1 MPYDSQGKFTRL
13 HNWEQDRIDDIDIV
27 TDHHDEEDDNFASGL
42 NECFLR
48 SGQVPMGGNLNMGN
62 FKITKIG
69 EGTSPDDAISKK
81 QLDNMNTAIMSS
93 LNNAFLIGDIK
104 CSALRSD
111 HDNWLLCDGR
121 EVLRLNYPELFKAI
135 GTTFGQ
141 GDGTNSFNLPDCRGV
156 VVRGCDNGRGFDTG
170 RQLGSYQQDG
180 LPEISGTVYNVQS
193 GVKENKITA
202 DGSFTCSQQVPNG
215 NTLSGGA
222 GGFSINLK
230 ASRSSAVYGR
240 STEAR
245 VKNIALNYFIK
256 AKEE

>member
-48 SGQVPMGGNLNMGN
+48 NGMVPMSGNLDMGS
-62 FKITKIG
+62 FKLVKVG
-69 EGTSPDDAISKK
+69 DGTSSKDAVNKS
-81 QLDNMNTAIMSS
+81 QLDSINTSIMGS
-93 LNNAFLIGDIK
+93 LNSLFLIGDIK
-104 CSALRSD
+104 CSALQKD
-111 HDNWLLCDGR
+111 HKNWLICDGR
-121 EVLRLNYPELFKAI
+121 ELSRTTYPDLFKAI
-135 GTTFGQ
+135 GTTFGS
-141 GDGTNSFNLPDCRGV
+141 GDGSYTFNLPDCRGV
-156 VVRGCDNGRGFDTG
+156 VVRGFDSGRGLDKDRKF
-170 RQLGSYQQDG
+170 GSYQQDG
-180 LPEISGTVYNVQS
+180 LPEISGNIYNVQS

-202 DGSFTCSQQVPNG
+202 DGAFECTKLVDNG

-222 GGFSINLK
+222 GGFTIKLK
-230 ASRSSAVYGR
+230 ASKSSSVYGKA
-240 STEAR
+240 TEAR